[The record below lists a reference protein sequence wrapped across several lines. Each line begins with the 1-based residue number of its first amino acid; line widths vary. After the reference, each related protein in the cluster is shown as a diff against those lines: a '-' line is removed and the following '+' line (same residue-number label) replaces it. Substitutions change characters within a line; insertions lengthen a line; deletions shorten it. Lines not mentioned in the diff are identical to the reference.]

1 MRSAIAAVTALL
13 LIAAGPALAQE
24 QSGFKTPE
32 AAASVDS
39 KPNPGYRNIGE
50 FHSAAELDSVRKSL
64 ADGALVTLPTW
75 TEEFSIKNQQFSYT
89 FVGSH
94 PSSRKQTVVLTV
106 IVPVRLTV
114 PDYLVNGK
122 PLVLDASKA
131 TASVEGSPIF
141 YPSFYDS
148 GVRQFGDAMLHTEF
162 PEAAHSWGTVLSP
175 SVAQTLDITAPKGS
189 VQVVQAKSGKLLAI
203 IKDDSVIDKPLA
215 QWTRDFSSPS
225 VLVIFNTYNAL
236 EHDAFGYH
244 SFLYAN
250 QKSQALVYIYNSWLE
265 GAGDA
270 LGIPSPNAATLSHEV
285 AEVIH
290 DPLGTS
296 LTQQWGDAFDRNRC
310 FQRFIEVGDAI
321 EDAPADLQFYDQWGS
336 LNGLPKLYT
345 LQNEALLP
353 WFERQ
358 SPSKALGHAFSF
370 PGDRALTSGAPMDC
384 KK

>member
-1 MRSAIAAVTALL
+1 MRWIIAAAMASFLTA
-13 LIAAGPALAQE
+13 APALAQE
-24 QSGFKTPE
+24 QQGFRTTE
-32 AAASVDS
+32 TAASVNP
-39 KPNPGYRNIGE
+39 KPAPGYRNIGE
-50 FHSAAELDSVRKSL
+50 FHSAAELSDVQKAL
-64 ADGALVTLPTW
+64 ADGRLVTLPTW
-75 TEEFSIKNQQFSYT
+75 TEDFSIKNQQYSYT

-141 YPSFYDS
+141 YPSFYGS

-162 PEAAHSWGTVLSP
+162 PDAAHSWGTVLSP

-203 IKDDSVIDKPLA
+203 VKDDAVIDRPLA
-215 QWTRDFSSPS
+215 QWTRDFSSPG

-265 GAGDA
+265 GVGDA
-270 LGIPSPNAATLSHEV
+270 LGVASPNAATLSHEV
-285 AEVIH
+285 AATIH

-296 LTQQWGDAFDRNRC
+296 VTRQWGDAFGHNRC
-310 FQRFIEVGDAI
+310 SQQFIEVGDAVAA
-321 EDAPADLQFYDQWGS
+321 APADLQFYNQWGS
-336 LNGLPKLYT
+336 LNGQPKLYT

-358 SPSKALGHAFSF
+358 LPSKALGHAFSF
-370 PGDRALTSGAPMDC
+370 PGDQALTFAAPMDC